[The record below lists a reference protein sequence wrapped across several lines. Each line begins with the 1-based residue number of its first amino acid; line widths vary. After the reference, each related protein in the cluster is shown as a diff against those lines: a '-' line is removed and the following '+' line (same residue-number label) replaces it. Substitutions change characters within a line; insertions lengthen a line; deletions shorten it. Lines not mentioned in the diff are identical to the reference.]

1 MTCEVKEKKMDAHVG
16 YSFNCDGG
24 SPPEVIDWMTKFGS
38 TSTCCSPYDM
48 FRGGPIIGKCPLT
61 HDRCVR

>member
-1 MTCEVKEKKMDAHVG
+1 MIGPPLNMSYGEQHVDVDPNFVIQ
-16 YSFNCDGG
+16 SITTGG
-24 SPPEVIDWMTKFGS
+24 
-38 TSTCCSPYDM
+38 SPYDM